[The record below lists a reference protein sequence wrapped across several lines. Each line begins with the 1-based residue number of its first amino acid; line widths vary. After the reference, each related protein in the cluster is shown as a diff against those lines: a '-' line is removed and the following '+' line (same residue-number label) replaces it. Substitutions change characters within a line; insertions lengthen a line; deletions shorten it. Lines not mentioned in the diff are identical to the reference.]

1 MAGKTLVVKVTVG
14 QESAER
20 CSQGFTVAATALAS
34 GVEVIL
40 WLTGEATQLGLPG
53 KAEEFILE
61 HSAALSEL
69 RDQILELGKVKV
81 CTQCAKRRGITQEQL
96 LPGIEISGAS
106 SFVADILGP
115 DVQAGL
121 KSEQRTPF
129 IPRKIPVAR
138 FRGVERRE

>member
-1 MAGKTLVVKVTVG
+1 MAGNALVIKVTVG

-34 GVEVIL
+34 GVDVTL
-40 WLTGEATQLGLPG
+40 WLTGDATWFGVPG

-61 HSAALSEL
+61 HAAPLSQL
-69 RDQILELGKVKV
+69 RDQILELGKIKV
-81 CTQCAKRRGITQEQL
+81 CTQCAKRRGITEEVL

-115 DVQAGL
+115 VVKAL
-121 KSEQRTPF
+121 
-129 IPRKIPVAR
+129 VY
-138 FRGVERRE
+138 